1 MSFVRTHTENKV
13 AYISMNRPEV
23 YNALTLDLMEELIAT
38 FNEVNSNVAVEII
51 IFKGEGKGFCA
62 GLDLQWAMSIEPNN
76 VVQIIEQYFNR
87 LTKAIHLS
95 KKPIICLLH
104 GAASGAGASL
114 VLACDL
120 IFATEQGSLAFSF
133 LSLGLQP
140 DTGMAYYL
148 KQRVGYHQAFEWLL
162 ECKKLTIDEAMQF
175 KIIQRKFSDEIAM
188 HEFLNTY
195 LKSFGQ
201 LQAGAGASLKSI
213 LQGDSTFEETLKK
226 EAEQQ
231 ALAVAGGML
240 KVKIEEFFKSRH

>member
-1 MSFVRTHTENKV
+1 MAFVLTQIEKNI

-23 YNALTLDLMEELIAT
+23 YNALTPDLIEALIVA
-38 FNEVNSNVAVEII
+38 FDEVNSNNTVEII

-62 GLDLQWAMSIEPNN
+62 GLDLQWAMSIEPNT
-76 VVQIIEQYFNR
+76 VVQIVERYFNA

-95 KKPIICLLH
+95 KKPVLCLLQ

-120 IFATEQGSLAFSF
+120 IFATEQGSLAFPF

-162 ECKKLTIDEAMQF
+162 ECKKLSVDEALHH
-175 KIIQRKFSDEIAM
+175 KIIQKKFTDEIVM
-188 HEFLNTY
+188 NEYLNTY
-195 LKSFGQ
+195 LKSLTQ
-201 LQAGAGASLKSI
+201 LQCGAGASLKSI
-213 LQGDSTFEETLKK
+213 LQGNFTFEETLKK
-226 EAEQQ
+226 EAKEQ
-231 ALAVAGGML
+231 AKAVTGGML
-240 KVKIEEFFKSRH
+240 KVKIEEFFKSRR